1 MTDTFSPTRPCR
13 YRNGDEPLAVFSLPS
28 PTEHGDTLVSVSKS
42 GRMCTHS
49 VDGRV
54 WCGQDC
60 ALDLINIPEEVTVE
74 MWMIVNTLSDDR
86 VGPFNT
92 EEDALSKILHK
103 RQEIVV
109 RMTGSYTR

>member
-49 VDGRV
+49 EVPSDGVR
-54 WCGQDC
+54 QLMRDC
-60 ALDLINIPEEVTVE
+60 CDPIGCIYEAIRAALLEEQ
-74 MWMIVNTLSDDR
+74 SR
-86 VGPFNT
+86 
-92 EEDALSKILHK
+92 
-103 RQEIVV
+103 
-109 RMTGSYTR
+109 